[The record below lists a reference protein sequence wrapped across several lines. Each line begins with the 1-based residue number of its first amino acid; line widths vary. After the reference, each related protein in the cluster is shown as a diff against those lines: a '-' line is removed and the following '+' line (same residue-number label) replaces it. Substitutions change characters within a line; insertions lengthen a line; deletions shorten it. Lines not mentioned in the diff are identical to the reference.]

1 VLRQAAGDEAF
12 ALTVAARAA
21 RVPGVLGVTLGGSRA
36 LGEHRPDSDWDF
48 GLYYRGRLDEQD
60 VRALGWPGEV
70 FPPGAWGG
78 GVMNGG
84 AWLTVDGRR
93 VDLHYRHLDD
103 VEHWLA
109 EAEQGRFAIERLLF
123 HLAGVP
129 TYLVAA
135 ELGLS
140 RVLVG
145 ELPRPGYPAAL
156 RAAAPLRWRQEA
168 GLTLE
173 YARAA
178 YASRGDALGCAGLL
192 AQAVVQEAHARV
204 AARGEWTLN
213 DKRLVRQ
220 AGLDH
225 LAHRFA
231 RLGGDATELLAAVD
245 EVAAALLGAGEGRG

>member
-48 GLYYRGRLDEQD
+48 GLYYRGRLNEQD
-60 VRALGWPGEV
+60 VR
-70 FPPGAWGG
+70 
-78 GVMNGG
+78 
-84 AWLTVDGRR
+84 D
-93 VDLHYRHLDD
+93 LDD

-140 RVLVG
+140 RVLAG

-231 RLGGDATELLAAVD
+231 RLGGDATELVAAVD